1 MQIYWRGITILGA
14 ALYVFYPS
22 DNLTYDIRPG
32 IEVRRVYLM
41 PERAVP
47 YPAPTVAVVPVWI
60 GPLEDHLS
68 LRLGQILAQPLV
80 LQEKEFRA

>member
-1 MQIYWRGITILGA
+1 
-14 ALYVFYPS
+14 
-22 DNLTYDIRPG
+22 
-32 IEVRRVYLM
+32 M